1 MNIHFLQFVDVAVVC
16 QAFVGPQTKV
26 TAPILVCPTC
36 LLIFLIE
43 RAIDLAIIPTQFL
56 VFFGIFYSRSFLVR
70 DLGLRVIEVGLLA
83 HSFMP
88 NLFSV
93 FADNH
98 DSPLNPTVVSVVG
111 GCSAY
116 LTLLVS

>member
-1 MNIHFLQFVDVAVVC
+1 MNIHFLRFVDVAVVC

-36 LLIFLIE
+36 LLVFLME

-56 VFFGIFYSRSFLVR
+56 VFFGIFYSGSFLVR
-70 DLGLRVIEVGLLA
+70 DLSLRVIEVGLLA
-83 HSFMP
+83 HGFMP

-93 FADNH
+93 FADDH
-98 DSPLNPTVVSVVG
+98 DSSLNRTVVGIVCGV
-111 GCSAY
+111 SADP
-116 LTLLVS
+116 TLLIG